1 MNKNS
6 IEETQELLSAAA
18 AGDFLQRL
26 MPEKTAAQW
35 AMFLQN
41 NRKPGRQVT
50 YRVPFERLGS
60 MGAFYSPAELQRFA
74 EWEKQRT
81 LGAVKLSG
89 RAAEALHAFGIG
101 QAGGST
107 TGRQLDYS
115 INPQIDPATQEPYLQ
130 LIVRDPLMVFRVSQA
145 QAKGLQEELAR
156 WLDSCAGNTK

>member
-1 MNKNS
+1 MKAENPEK
-6 IEETQELLSAAA
+6 TQDLLSTAA

-26 MPEKTAAQW
+26 LPEKTAAQW

-50 YRVPFERLGS
+50 YRVPYERLGGT
-60 MGAFYSPAELQRFA
+60 GAFYLPGELQKFA

-81 LGAVKLSG
+81 LGAMKLSG

-101 QAGGST
+101 QAGGNT
-107 TGRQLDYS
+107 TGRRLNYS